1 MAVPVAFVKC
11 VVWDLDD
18 TVWAGT
24 LLEDRDVRVNPAAVA
39 AIKTL
44 DRRGILHSVASHND
58 ADLAEA
64 KLEELGLAE
73 YFLVPQINWR
83 PKSVS
88 VRAVADALGIGVGAL
103 AYVDD
108 QRYHLGEVGDA
119 LPEVRCYPADRIPTL
134 VDLPELSPVLV
145 SADARRRRSLYHS
158 QHRRDADERAFAGPK
173 EEFLA
178 GLRMVA
184 TVSPAGAEGLV
195 RAEEL
200 TARTHQ
206 LNTTGVT
213 YDRDELAA
221 LAASADHHVLTTELS
236 DRYGSYGTVGLTLLD
251 IGPDQWEL
259 RLFLFSCR
267 VLTRGLGACLLAG
280 LTGAARDAGVRL
292 RARFVPSG
300 RNRAMLVALRFSGF
314 AIVAEDGDG
323 MVLEHRGEVPAP
335 SPHIE
340 LRGLSSAL
348 DRRRPPEP
356 VR

>member
-1 MAVPVAFVKC
+1 MTVPAPFVKC

-24 LLEDRDVRVNPAAVA
+24 LLEDVDVRVNPAAVA
-39 AIKTL
+39 AIRTL
-44 DRRGILHSVASHND
+44 DRRGVLHSVASHND
-58 ADLAEA
+58 ADLAQA

-88 VRAVADALGIGVGAL
+88 VRAVADALGIGVDAL

-108 QRYHLGEVGDA
+108 QPYHLGEVGAA
-119 LPEVRCYPADRIPTL
+119 LPEVRRYPAERIPTL
-134 VDLPELSPVLV
+134 VDLPELNSTTV
-145 SADARRRRSLYHS
+145 STDARRRRSLYRS
-158 QHRRDADERAFAGPK
+158 QHRRDADEHAFTGPR
-173 EEFLA
+173 EDFLA

-184 TVSPAGAEGLV
+184 TVSPAGAADLA

-213 YDRDELAA
+213 YGRDELAT
-221 LAASADHHVLTTELS
+221 LAGAADHRLLVTELT
-236 DRYGSYGTVGLTLLD
+236 DEYGSYGTVGLTLLD
-251 IGPDQWEL
+251 FGPQQWDL
-259 RLFLFSCR
+259 RLFLLSCR

-280 LTGAARDAGVRL
+280 LAGAARDAGVRL

-323 MVLEHRGEVPAP
+323 MLLEHRGEVPAP
-335 SPHIE
+335 APHIK

-348 DRRRPPEP
+348 DPRRPSES
-356 VR
+356 V